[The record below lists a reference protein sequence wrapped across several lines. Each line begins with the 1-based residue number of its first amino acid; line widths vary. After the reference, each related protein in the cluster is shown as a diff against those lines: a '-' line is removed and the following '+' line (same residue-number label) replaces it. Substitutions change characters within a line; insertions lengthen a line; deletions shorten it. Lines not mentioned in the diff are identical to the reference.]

1 MGKSSKG
8 SKSGGSEDKLGFV
21 DKLGTVDLA
30 RANLLR
36 KSGLKITPALRE
48 YYRYTGIS
56 AEVERHGHPE
66 NEWPSSEK
74 SERPAHD

>member
-1 MGKSSKG
+1 MGKSKEKEKRS
-8 SKSGGSEDKLGFV
+8 V
-21 DKLGTVDLA
+21 DKLGIVDLA

-56 AEVERHGHPE
+56 AEAEKHGFGHPDDARYE
-66 NEWPSSEK
+66 SISGPK
-74 SERPAHD
+74 SPEHRER

>member
-1 MGKSSKG
+1 MGKSKEKEKG
-8 SKSGGSEDKLGFV
+8 SVETLGI
-21 DKLGTVDLA
+21 VDLA

-56 AEVERHGHPE
+56 AEVERHGCGQSDDSRYQVPSVAE
-66 NEWPSSEK
+66 SNEEH
-74 SERPAHD
+74 RH